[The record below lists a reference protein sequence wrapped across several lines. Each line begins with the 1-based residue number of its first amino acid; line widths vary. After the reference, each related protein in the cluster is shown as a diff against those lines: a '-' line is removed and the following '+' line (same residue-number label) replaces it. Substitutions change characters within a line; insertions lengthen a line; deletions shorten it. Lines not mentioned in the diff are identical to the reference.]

1 MVLPSTPA
9 SASTVPPS
17 QNPTPVPLFT
27 TFYVHHPD
35 LGVANPPESST
46 DSTADRK
53 PYIISPSLSP
63 VLPLPDIP
71 DTAATHAETV
81 FWEAIK
87 ALREDNVHT
96 MQASA
101 NAHTGEGVPI
111 IESFWPTVDVGEESE
126 DEE

>member
-9 SASTVPPS
+9 SPSTVPPS
-17 QNPTPVPLFT
+17 QNPAPVPLFT
-27 TFYVHHPD
+27 TFYVQHPD
-35 LGVANPPESST
+35 LGIANPLEPST
-46 DSTADRK
+46 GSDADRK

-71 DTAATHAETV
+71 DAAATHAETV
-81 FWEAIK
+81 FWEAVK
-87 ALREDNVHT
+87 ALSEDNIHMT
-96 MQASA
+96 RASA
-101 NAHTGEGVPI
+101 NAHPGEGIPI